1 MITLG
6 ERVFLDSSLWLE
18 GVLVLKHEH
27 CIFRISP
34 KSEQIALNHDG
45 LVEASKDKDGV
56 SKSIDLARKVSE
68 PNHLRSVQPTVINCN
83 DNVGRLDVQ
92 VLDFVTDE
100 AKESLLFLLLIWR
113 VQGL

>member
-1 MITLG
+1 M
-6 ERVFLDSSLWLE
+6 FLDSSLWLE

-68 PNHLRSVQPTVINCN
+68 PNHLPTVVNCK
-83 DNVGRLDVQ
+83 DNVGWLDDQ
-92 VLDFVTDE
+92 VLDFVANE
-100 AKESLLFLLLIWR
+100 AKESLLLLLLIWR